1 MISDIYRSYRNTVLS
16 YLKFKYPEVLSHFT
30 APRTGGNVDA
40 KPKLPVGRTKKGLN
54 PLPTCEGFRN
64 HPRYGKM
71 AILYTYNS

>member
-40 KPKLPVGRTKKGLN
+40 VQGAVFLG
-54 PLPTCEGFRN
+54 
-64 HPRYGKM
+64 
-71 AILYTYNS
+71 I